1 MGADQTIRRWD
12 TSSGKELSQFVVPEG
27 TTCSTI
33 APDGLTIALG
43 NRDNSIRLHDT
54 VTGAEKHKITGLTN
68 GVAVLAFA
76 PDGKAL
82 AARGAS
88 DYTIRLFDPVNG
100 SSIKQIA
107 LQTEN
112 KPEDGVVQKFIVAHS
127 GVGGAGVIHL
137 GLAFSPDG
145 RTIVSSGPEPQAN
158 GRRVMNG
165 EERRH
170 ALYFWDTVTGKE
182 GRKLVLP
189 AQRDVLSYTFSPDGR
204 LLAVENGDQTISLW
218 EVASGKE
225 RAVLG
230 KPAAPPQAN
239 DLSAMSLKAAGRY
252 YGLAGGPPAKQ
263 TLAFAPDGRLLAS
276 RTGYRVQLWDVAGAQ
291 ELKHFDGHQGEV
303 GTLAFAANG
312 KVLASG
318 SNDTTSLL
326 WDVSGV
332 TLARPQKTELTAKE
346 VEELWADL
354 VGDNAGKAG
363 QGVQALAAA
372 PASAVPF
379 VQGHLKPVTPID
391 PKKLDQLIADL
402 DNEKFAVRKQ
412 AEEELTKLG
421 KLARPALEKLLA
433 SQPALETK
441 KRAEAILEKL
451 KVGFLSGEVLR
462 EVRAIEL
469 LERIGE
475 PNARAVLEAVAKGAP
490 GAVPTEEAQAALAR
504 LGKR

>member
-1 MGADQTIRRWD
+1 M
-12 TSSGKELSQFVVPEG
+12 
-27 TTCSTI
+27 
-33 APDGLTIALG
+33 LG
-43 NRDNSIRLHDT
+43 
-54 VTGAEKHKITGLTN
+54 
-68 GVAVLAFA
+68 
-76 PDGKAL
+76 
-82 AARGAS
+82 
-88 DYTIRLFDPVNG
+88 
-100 SSIKQIA
+100 
-107 LQTEN
+107 
-112 KPEDGVVQKFIVAHS
+112 
-127 GVGGAGVIHL
+127 
-137 GLAFSPDG
+137 
-145 RTIVSSGPEPQAN
+145 
-158 GRRVMNG
+158 G
-165 EERRH
+165 ERHH

-182 GRKLVLP
+182 GRKLMLP
-189 AQRDVLSYTFSPDGR
+189 AQRDVVSYTFSPDGR
-204 LLAVENGDQTISLW
+204 LLAVENGEQTISLW

-230 KPAAPPQAN
+230 KPAASAEVN
-239 DLSAMSLKAAGRY
+239 DPAAMRLQVARRY
-252 YGLAGGPPAKQ
+252 YGMAGGPPAKQ
-263 TLAFAPDGRLLAS
+263 TLAFTPDGRLLAS
-276 RTGYRVQLWDVAGAQ
+276 RTGNRVQLWDVAAGM
-291 ELKHFDGHQGEV
+291 ELKHFDGHQGEI

-332 TLARPQKTELTAKE
+332 TLARPKAELTAKE

-354 VGDNAGKAG
+354 AGDNAGKAG
-363 QGVQALAAA
+363 EGVRALAAA

-451 KVGFLSGEVLR
+451 KVGFLSGEALR

-469 LERIGE
+469 LERIGD
-475 PNARAVLEAVAKGAP
+475 PNARALLEAMAKGAP
-490 GAVPTEEAQAALAR
+490 GAVATEEAQAALAR
-504 LGKR
+504 LVKGGQR